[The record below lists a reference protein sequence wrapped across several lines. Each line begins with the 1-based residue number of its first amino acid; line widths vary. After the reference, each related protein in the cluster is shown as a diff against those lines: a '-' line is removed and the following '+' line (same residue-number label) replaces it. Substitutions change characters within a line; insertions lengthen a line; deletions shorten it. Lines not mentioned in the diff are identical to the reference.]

1 MRRVAEVIQ
10 QSWVGHRLERCVQPD
25 GERVVL
31 SLYGRTANADTTGHS
46 SQKAFLLLCSQPDTA
61 RASEVDRLPK
71 APQNPPAF
79 VSWLRAHMKGA
90 RLTSSSLISEDRL
103 LSLGFETREGGY
115 RLILALLGART
126 NLYVINEEGRV
137 VALLRPANQ
146 TRSELGMGDLFTPPA
161 SGVPG
166 HGKDRFADESDE
178 DLLVAIEKHYSDQES
193 VGEETTL
200 VRNMRQT
207 LKRERKNAARRLEKI
222 EAELA
227 EADDAPEL
235 QRHGDLL
242 KSALSQVGA
251 GDTEVRVH
259 DYETGEEV
267 VIPLD
272 PKLDARENM
281 EAIFKRYKKLLR
293 RLSRAGGQ
301 VDEARSTLE
310 RLIGFE
316 EALEAIAGPDTPLDS
331 RALEEL
337 AAEPEMLRL
346 LGRRKAA
353 SRKASGSSPPKAEVP
368 KRFRK
373 FERRLH
379 PRRYRSRDGLEIW
392 VGRSDH
398 GNDALSTRIARGSDL
413 FFHLDGAP
421 GSHVVLCTDGQ
432 SDPPQESILDA
443 CELAVHF
450 SKQKNASRAD
460 VHVVP
465 IKQVKKPKGAKPGLV
480 WVTGGRSLH
489 LRREETR
496 LARLLDS
503 QIES

>member
-1 MRRVAEVIQ
+1 MRRVAGVIEQ
-10 QSWVGHRLERCVQPD
+10 GWLGRRLERCVQPD
-25 GERVVL
+25 GARVVL
-31 SLYGRTANADTTGHS
+31 SLYGRS
-46 SQKAFLLLCSQPDTA
+46 SEGDGSSSSNKKAFLLLCCQSDTA
-61 RASEVDRLPK
+61 RVSEVERLPK

-90 RLTSSSLISEDRL
+90 RLVSSSLVSDDRV
-103 LSLGFETREGGY
+103 LSLDFETREGGY
-115 RLILALLGART
+115 RLILALLGARS
-126 NLYVINEEGRV
+126 NLYVTNAEGRV

-146 TRSELGMGDLFTPPA
+146 TRSEIGMGDLFTPPA
-161 SGVPG
+161 SGVPKAG
-166 HGKDRFADESDE
+166 VDRFADESD
-178 DLLVAIEKHYSDQES
+178 DALLVAIERHYADEES
-193 VGEETTL
+193 VDEEATL
-200 VRNMRQT
+200 IRNMRQT

-222 EAELA
+222 ESELA
-227 EADDAPEL
+227 EADRAPEL

-242 KSALSQVGA
+242 KSALSRVEA
-251 GDTEVRVH
+251 GDSEIRVQ
-259 DYETGEEV
+259 DYETGEDV

-272 PKLDARENM
+272 PKLDARENL

-301 VDEARSTLE
+301 VDAARAVLDK
-310 RLIGFE
+310 LIGFE
-316 EALEAIAGPDTPLDS
+316 SELESISAPGPDLDSEALE
-331 RALEEL
+331 RL
-337 AAEPEMLRL
+337 AAEPEMVRL
-346 LGRRKAA
+346 LGRRKSA
-353 SRKASGSSPPKAEVP
+353 SQKASAAKPPQAEVP

-421 GSHVVLCTDGQ
+421 GSHVVLCTEGH
-432 SDPPQESILDA
+432 SEPPHESILDA

-450 SKQKNASRAD
+450 SKQKNATRAD

-480 WVTGGRSLH
+480 WVTGGRSFH
-489 LRREETR
+489 LRREEKR

-503 QIES
+503 RIES

>member
-1 MRRVAEVIQ
+1 MRRVSGVIQ
-10 QSWVGHRLERCVQPD
+10 QNWVGHRLERCVQPEGD
-25 GERVVL
+25 RVVL
-31 SLYGRTANADTTGHS
+31 SLYGRSPGPDESPHS
-46 SQKAFLLLCSQPDTA
+46 SKKSFLLLCSQPETA
-61 RASEVDRLPK
+61 RVAEVERLPK

-90 RLTSSSLISEDRL
+90 RLKSSSLISDDRI
-103 LSLGFETREGGY
+103 LSLSFETREGDY
-115 RLILALLGART
+115 RLVLALLGART

-146 TRSELGMGDLFTPPA
+146 TRSELGMGDLFAPPS
-161 SGVPG
+161 SGVPTA
-166 HGKDRFADESDE
+166 GKDRFSEEPDAG
-178 DLLVAIEKHYSDQES
+178 LLVAIEKHYADEES
-193 VGEETTL
+193 VGEEAAL
-200 VRNMRQT
+200 VRKMRQT
-207 LKRERKNAARRLEKI
+207 LKRERKNAIRRLEKI
-222 EAELA
+222 ESELA
-227 EADDAPEL
+227 EADQAPEL

-251 GDTEVRVH
+251 GDTEVRVQ
-259 DYETGEEV
+259 DYESGEEV

-281 EAIFKRYKKLLR
+281 EAFFKKYKKLLR
-293 RLSRAGGQ
+293 RLARAGGQ
-301 VDEARSTLE
+301 VDAARKTVEQLAEFE
-310 RLIGFE
+310 R
-316 EALEAIAGPDTPLDS
+316 ALEVITDPGTPLDS

-337 AAEPEMLRL
+337 AAEPEMVRL
-346 LGRRKAA
+346 LGRREAA
-353 SRKASGSSPPKAEVP
+353 SRKASASPVPKAEVP

-421 GSHVVLCTDGQ
+421 GSHVVLCTEGQ
-432 SDPPQESILDA
+432 GDPPHESILDA

-450 SKQKNASRAD
+450 SKQKNATRAD

-489 LRREETR
+489 LRREEKR